1 MPKSMTG
8 YGKLQNV
15 IDDYKITCEVKALNS
30 KGLNVE
36 VFLPFF
42 LNSKE
47 LDAISMVK
55 KFISRGKVSVR
66 IWVKFIKP
74 THVNIDYSLMK
85 TYYDMLSDIRENL
98 GIPAPVDLSHLLN
111 FRELFIF
118 EFSNE
123 EIDRVWN
130 AVSNVLEEVL
140 KSVVEEKQLE
150 GNKLALDLLEM
161 NNKMKEIVS
170 EISKNADKVPQYIAE
185 RIRTNIKEILTE
197 DIEINRE
204 LFENALAIAA
214 DKADI
219 REEIT
224 RLQSHLQRVDDL
236 LKKDEPV
243 GDMLY
248 FLSQEIHR
256 EFNTV
261 LSKSRLL
268 EINNLAIEG
277 KYLVSQFKEQIMNI
291 E

>member
-1 MPKSMTG
+1 MPRSMTG

-47 LDAISMVK
+47 LDTISMVK

-74 THVNIDYSLMK
+74 THVNIDYSLVK

-98 GIPAPVDLSHLLN
+98 GIPAPVDLSHLLS
-111 FRELFIF
+111 FRELFLF
-118 EFSNE
+118 EFSSE

-140 KSVVEEKQLE
+140 KSVVKEKQLE

-170 EISKNADKVPQYIAE
+170 EISKNADKVPQYVAE
-185 RIRTNIKEILTE
+185 RIRTNIKEILPE

-224 RLQSHLQRVDDL
+224 RLQSHLQRVDEL

-256 EFNTV
+256 ELNTI

>member
-8 YGKLQNV
+8 YAKLQNV

-47 LDAISMVK
+47 LDSISMVK

-66 IWVKFIKP
+66 IWLKFIKP

-85 TYYDMLSDIRENL
+85 TYYDMLTDIRENL

-111 FRELFIF
+111 FRELFLF
-118 EFSNE
+118 EFSSE
-123 EIDRVWN
+123 EIDRIWN

-140 KSVVEEKQLE
+140 KNVVEEKKLE
-150 GNKLALDLLEM
+150 GTKLALDLLEM

-185 RIRTNIKEILTE
+185 RIRTNIKEILPE
-197 DIEINRE
+197 DMEINRE

-224 RLQSHLQRVDDL
+224 RLQSHLQRVDEL

-248 FLSQEIHR
+248 FFSQEIHR
-256 EFNTV
+256 EFNTI